1 MDGVDS
7 MEGVIVVAATNRPEM
22 IDPALLRSGRFERVL
37 HVPPPDVG
45 ARETILLI
53 HTADMP
59 LGKFKIEDI
68 ASKLDNY
75 TGADIESI
83 CREAAL
89 ISMRA
94 GKKSVSKK
102 AFEDAIERVRPT
114 ITDEMMEY
122 YGRMEGMLTSGLESV
137 RRRPDTLSGIEAV

>member
-1 MDGVDS
+1 MCIRDS
-7 MEGVIVVAATNRPEM
+7 
-22 IDPALLRSGRFERVL
+22 
-37 HVPPPDVG
+37 
-45 ARETILLI
+45 
-53 HTADMP
+53 
-59 LGKFKIEDI
+59 
-68 ASKLDNY
+68 NY

-102 AFEDAIERVRPT
+102 AYEEAIARVRPT